1 MRLESSRPG
10 HSSGFTLIEVLLAFV
25 VFALSFALVL
35 EIVAGSMRS
44 SVRARD
50 YSEAALLAQSLMEGV
65 GTELPLEGGSWQ
77 GEAEGGYRWT
87 LDISDFEGAG
97 EDQRTVELAELNGT
111 ELYWVDL
118 TLEWGDGRREREARF
133 STVRSRIEA
142 PQR

>member
-1 MRLESSRPG
+1 M
-10 HSSGFTLIEVLLAFV
+10 
-25 VFALSFALVL
+25 
-35 EIVAGSMRS
+35 
-44 SVRARD
+44 
-50 YSEAALLAQSLMEGV
+50 LAQSLMEGV